1 MGTSS
6 LREQAHLGETAG
18 ELGVRAHLRRADAG
32 PVVRGVAAVRRLP
45 PFVRSHPQSVAYV
58 IVAIALLVYAYRLE
72 QVAQDTNH
80 ILKVEVQEKDKQI
93 AALNFVLEQQAI
105 PAVTFMAE
113 EIDRLGGKPPKVLL
127 TPTGPPFVPP
137 ARAG

>member
-1 MGTSS
+1 MA
-6 LREQAHLGETAG
+6 L
-18 ELGVRAHLRRADAG
+18 VRAVTFFRT
-32 PVVRGVAAVRRLP
+32 
-45 PFVRSHPQSVAYV
+45 HPQSVAYL

-72 QVAQDTNH
+72 QVAQDTND
-80 ILKVEVQEKDKQI
+80 ILKTEVQEKDSQI

-137 ARAG
+137 AQPGD